1 MQEETYVKENKT
13 KNLISSLIFPV
24 ICAVGVIVYLLFNFN
39 YLLSLQKPIAVVMA
53 GCAIFPLI
61 SVIFLKTDISGM
73 IKWQI
78 IFTAAAAGSHLLYI
92 LFVGVG
98 ELTVE
103 MFRFNIFS
111 WGGMFVFGIFVPAV
125 LILACGTIYAVK
137 VCKESGRRLL
147 KWFTVFFSTPAVY
160 YGVYILSTILTI
172 LIMYLYSFVFAH

>member
-1 MQEETYVKENKT
+1 MPREKNLKENKT

-78 IFTAAAAGSHLLYI
+78 ISTAAAAVSYLFFLL
-92 LFVGVG
+92 LVGVG
-98 ELTVE
+98 EITAK
-103 MFRFNIFS
+103 MFTFNIFA
-111 WGGMFVFGIFVPAV
+111 WVGVFFFGVFVPAL
-125 LILACGTIYAVK
+125 LILACGVIYAVK

-160 YGVYILSTILTI
+160 YGACILSTILTI
-172 LIMYLYSFVFAH
+172 LIMYLYSFAFAH